1 MSGDA
6 LRKVRTGEPL
16 RIPAAA
22 YNAFVDAAIANRAN
36 ERNAIAD
43 PGRDPS
49 QRGVVLVRN
58 DSPDDLPAHHA
69 LAITGV
75 LVEPGEDDQERTF
88 QGRTPLT
95 AEVATEDSP
104 PLSFVVAAEP
114 IRAGKIGRCVL
125 HGITTARITVQNE
138 ADETCE
144 LKAEETLLASSPLGG
159 VPILWKEEGTGE
171 KWAVIELGR
180 PSLARVTAVLG
191 EAQPIPGESNR
202 WRYPWAEARIDGDAG
217 SADYLRYVEVPEGL
231 SSRGQG
237 GGEDPAR
244 MAINRFE
251 AHHCDE
257 SVPGEGFEGLLGLGP
272 VCDLPGVL
280 PDCPPARSLEPR
292 LAPVPPGVTVQ
303 LTCERDTKG
312 QPVWVF
318 EAMSC
323 VEIADPADGDRK
335 LNVIA
340 AGGGG

>member
-22 YNAFVDAAIANRAN
+22 YNAFIDAAIANRAS
-36 ERNAIAD
+36 ERNTFAD
-43 PGRDPS
+43 PGRGPT
-49 QRGVVLVRN
+49 QRGIVLVRN

-104 PLSFVVAAEP
+104 PLSFVVAVKP
-114 IRAGKIGRCVL
+114 IRAGEIGRCVL
-125 HGITTARITVQNE
+125 HGVTAARITVQNE

-144 LKAEETLLASSPLGG
+144 LKAEETLLATTPLGG

-171 KWAVIELGR
+171 VWAVIELGR

-217 SADYLRYVEVPEGL
+217 SADYLRYIEVPEGL

-237 GGEDPAR
+237 GSEDPAR

>member
-22 YNAFVDAAIANRAN
+22 YNAFVDAAVGHRSRD
-36 ERNAIAD
+36 RNAVAD
-43 PGRDPS
+43 PQREIM

-58 DSPDDLPAHHA
+58 DSDQIIEPYHA
-69 LAITGV
+69 MAITGV

-104 PLSFVVAAEP
+104 PLTFIVAAQP
-114 IRAGKIGRCVL
+114 IRVGEIGRCVL
-125 HGITTARITVQNE
+125 HGVTAARIMVQND

-144 LKAEETLLASSPLGG
+144 LKAEETLLASTPLGG

-180 PSLARVTAVLG
+180 PSLARVPAVLG

-202 WRYPWAEARIDGDAG
+202 WQYPWAEARLDGDAG
-217 SADYLRYVEVPEGL
+217 SADYLRYVELPDGL

-257 SVPGEGFEGLLGLGP
+257 FVPGEGFEGLLGLGP

-280 PDCPPARSLEPR
+280 PDCPPPRSLEPR